1 MTFVT
6 DEQIDEVAN
15 DLQSSFE
22 IGNLHSMSSIKEIV
36 PEARAA
42 LADAGFPDRASLAV
56 VVAKVA
62 LMKWRETIHNV
73 IVRPADLHC
82 KL

>member
-1 MTFVT
+1 
-6 DEQIDEVAN
+6 
-15 DLQSSFE
+15 
-22 IGNLHSMSSIKEIV
+22 MSSIKEIV